1 MARSP
6 GRIKDMSETES
17 PPPPETE
24 ATEQDDKGKAGTALD
39 GLSGDGLRDLVEEAL
54 DRMELEELIVI
65 IEAAQSRRRLKETEA
80 KEILL
85 AEFRERAAKMG
96 MSLETLFPRYPE
108 QTTRRHRSD
117 AGQPLVPK
125 FRGPNGETWSG
136 RGIPPRW
143 MSALEAQGR
152 KREEF
157 RIKEEEQGS
166 LLPGDPG

>member
-6 GRIKDMSETES
+6 GRTKDMSETES

-24 ATEQDDKGKAGTALD
+24 ANQLDVKGTALD
-39 GLSGDGLRDLVEEAL
+39 SLSGDALKDLVEEAL
-54 DRMELEELIVI
+54 DRMQLEELIVI

>member
-6 GRIKDMSETES
+6 GRTKEMSETES

-24 ATEQDDKGKAGTALD
+24 ATERDVKGTALD
-39 GLSGDGLRDLVEEAL
+39 SLSGDALKDLVEEAL
-54 DRMELEELIVI
+54 DRMQLEELIAI

-125 FRGPNGETWSG
+125 FRSPNGETWSG

-143 MSALEAQGR
+143 MSELLAQGR
-152 KREEF
+152 NKDEF
-157 RIKEEEQGS
+157 RIKEEEQGT

>member
-6 GRIKDMSETES
+6 GRTKDMSETES
-17 PPPPETE
+17 PLSPEPE
-24 ATEQDDKGKAGTALD
+24 ATERDDKGTALD
-39 GLSGDGLRDLVEEAL
+39 SLSGDGLKDLVEEAL
-54 DRMELEELIVI
+54 DRMQLEELIVI

-96 MSLETLFPRYPE
+96 MSLETLFPRVE
-108 QTTRRHRSD
+108 VATTRRHRSD
-117 AGQPLVPK
+117 AGQPLVQK

-136 RGIPPRW
+136 RGIAPRW
-143 MSALEAQGR
+143 MSALEAEGR

-157 RIKEEEQGS
+157 RIKDDQGS